1 MMARMPTDV
10 FGLTDDPLW
19 YKDAIIYELHVRT
32 FYDSDGDGVG
42 DFLGL
47 TQRLDYLQ
55 DLGVTALW
63 LLPFCP
69 SPLKDDGYDIS
80 DFTGIHATYGTMRD
94 FKAFLREAHRRGLR
108 VIIELVLNHTSDQHA
123 WFRRAR
129 QAKPRN
135 HWRKFYVWSDTP
147 EKYREARIIFK
158 DFEPSN
164 WTWDPVAQAYYWH
177 RFYAHQPDL
186 NYDHPEVRRA
196 MLRVVDFWFALGVDG
211 LRLDAVPFLYEREGT
226 NCENLPETH
235 AFLKELRAHVDERF
249 PNRMLLAEANQWPE
263 DAIAYF
269 GAADECHMA
278 FHFPLMPRL
287 FMALQRED
295 RFPIIDI
302 AQQTP
307 SIPPT
312 CQWAL
317 FLRNHDE
324 LTLEMVTDEDRD
336 YMYRLFAID
345 PQARVNLGIRRRLA
359 PLLGNDRRMIELMNS
374 LLFSLPG
381 TPVLY
386 YGDEIGMGDNF
397 YLGDRN
403 GVRTPMQWSADRN
416 AGFSRANPQRLYL
429 PVIIDPEYRYEAVN
443 VEAQENNRHSLLW
456 WMKRLISFRKRSK
469 AFGRGSL
476 EFLPSENRKV
486 LAFVRRY
493 QDEAVFVVANLSRF
507 AQSVDLDLSAFKG
520 RVPLELFG
528 QTRFPPVSNAPY
540 SLTLGPH
547 IFYWFTLP
555 PQRVEAVAG
564 PTATAG
570 ALPALTV
577 RSAWENALRGPDKAE
592 LETILPR
599 YLKGQRWFRS
609 QARLIQT
616 AEIVEAIPV
625 PHDAPVAH
633 ILLVQV
639 AYTEGEPEVYVLP
652 IAFADGGRETPGP
665 TTHAIASVCIT
676 GTGSEEKGVLL
687 DAMVDPRFSRGL
699 LDLIARG
706 RRFSGRFGEVI
717 ASPTRD
723 FRSRLETAGDF
734 LEAAV
739 VKTEQTNTSVVY
751 GDLFVLKLFRRLEPE
766 TNPDLELGR
775 FLTEERDFRNI
786 APLAGALELRRP
798 NGELTT
804 LGVLH
809 RFLPN
814 EGDAWTYTLDTLGR
828 YYEEVLAHRAEAPTP
843 PAFEGLLA
851 AVDDE
856 FPPRARE
863 WIGLYLEEARL
874 LGQRTG
880 ELHVALASDPVKP
893 ELAPEPVSDFSRR
906 ALYQA
911 MLSLANDTFSVLRQ
925 RLAGLPTVVREEARK
940 VLELEGEVQNRFR
953 LLRDRKIAAIHLRC
967 HGDYR
972 LGQVLHTGKDFI
984 IIDFEGESA
993 RPLGVRRLKCSPLRD
1008 VAGMLRS
1015 FHDAAYVAL
1024 LGQVPGARPEDFPTL
1039 EPWARF
1045 WYRAVSA
1052 AFLRG
1057 YLPAVASASL
1067 LPQAPA
1073 ELGILLDA
1081 YLLEKAIY
1089 ELGHAL
1095 NNRLEWTQ
1103 IPLKGLLE
1111 LFETER
1117 SSQSTRG
1124 R

>member
-1 MMARMPTDV
+1 MMARMPPDV

-69 SPLKDDGYDIS
+69 SPLKDDGYDTS
-80 DFTGIHATYGTMRD
+80 DYTGIHATYGTMRD
-94 FKAFLREAHRRGLR
+94 FKTFLREAHRRDLR

-129 QAKPRN
+129 QAKPGH

-147 EKYREARIIFK
+147 EKYREARIIFN

-164 WTWDPVAQAYYWH
+164 WTWDPVAQAHYWH

-186 NYDHPEVRRA
+186 NYDHPEVRRT
-196 MLRVVDFWFALGVDG
+196 MLRVVDFWLALGVDG
-211 LRLDAVPFLYEREGT
+211 LRLDAVPYLYEREGT
-226 NCENLPETH
+226 SCENLPETH
-235 AFLKELRAHVDERF
+235 AFLKELRAHVDEHF

-287 FMALQRED
+287 FMAIQRED
-295 RFPIIDI
+295 RFPILDI

-307 SIPPT
+307 SIPET

-359 PLLGNDRRMIELMNS
+359 PLLGNDRRTIELMNS

-386 YGDEIGMGDNF
+386 YGDEIGMGDNV

-443 VEAQENNRHSLLW
+443 VEAQESNRHSLLW

-469 AFGRGSL
+469 VFGRGSL

-520 RVPLELFG
+520 SVPLELFG
-528 QTRFPPVSNAPY
+528 QTRFPPVSDAPY

-547 IFYWFTLP
+547 IFYWFALP
-555 PQRVEAVAG
+555 PQSVEAVAVAG
-564 PTATAG
+564 PTAAPA

-577 RSAWENALRGPDKAE
+577 GSAWENALRGRDKAE

-599 YLKGQRWFRS
+599 YLTGQRWFRNK
-609 QARLIQT
+609 ARLLQT
-616 AEIVEAIPV
+616 AEIVEVIPV

-639 AYTEGEPEVYVLP
+639 TYTEGEPEIYVLP
-652 IAFADGGRETPGP
+652 VAFADGGPETPGP
-665 TTHAIASVCIT
+665 TTHAIASVSVT
-676 GTGSEEKGVLL
+676 GTGSEEKGVLH
-687 DAMVDPRFSRGL
+687 DAMVDPRFSLGL

-717 ASPTRD
+717 ASPTRE
-723 FRSRLETAGDF
+723 FRSRLGTVGDV
-734 LEAAV
+734 LKPAV

-751 GDLFVLKLFRRLEPE
+751 GDRFILKLFRRLEPE

-775 FLTEERDFRNI
+775 FLTEERAFRHI

-809 RFLPN
+809 GFLPN
-814 EGDAWTYTLDTLGR
+814 EGDAWTYTLDALGR
-828 YYEEVLAHRAEAPTP
+828 YYEEVLTHRAEAPIP
-843 PAFEGLLA
+843 PAFDGPLLA
-851 AVDDE
+851 AVE
-856 FPPRARE
+856 GELPPRARE

-880 ELHVALASDPVKP
+880 ELHVALASDPVTP
-893 ELAPEPVSDFSRR
+893 ELAPEPVSDFSRQ

-911 MLSLANDTFSVLRQ
+911 MLSLANETFSVLRQ
-925 RLAGLPTVVREEARK
+925 RLAGLPTAIREEAQK
-940 VLELEGEVQNRFR
+940 VLDLEREVQTRFR

-993 RPLGVRRLKCSPLRD
+993 RPLGVRRLKGSPLRD

-1015 FHDAAYVAL
+1015 FHDAAYAAL
-1024 LGQVPGARPEDFPTL
+1024 LGQVPGARPEDVPTL

-1052 AFLRG
+1052 AFLKG

-1081 YLLEKAIY
+1081 YLLDKAIY
-1089 ELGHAL
+1089 EIAYEL
-1095 NNRLEWTQ
+1095 NNRPEWAQ

-1117 SSQSTRG
+1117 
-1124 R
+1124 